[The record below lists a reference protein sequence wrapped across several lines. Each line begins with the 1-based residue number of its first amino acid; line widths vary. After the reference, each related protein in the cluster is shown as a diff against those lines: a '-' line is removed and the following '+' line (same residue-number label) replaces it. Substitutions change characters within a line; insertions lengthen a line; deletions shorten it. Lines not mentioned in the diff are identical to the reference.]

1 MNMLVKMA
9 TDKEVEDL
17 RKQFVLLAKDGSGM
31 TLASE
36 LSQALQK
43 QNFKMSTADIN

>member
-17 RKQFVLLAKDGSGM
+17 RKQFALIDKDGSGM
-31 TLASE
+31 ILASE

-43 QNFKMSTADIN
+43 QNFKMSSAEVN